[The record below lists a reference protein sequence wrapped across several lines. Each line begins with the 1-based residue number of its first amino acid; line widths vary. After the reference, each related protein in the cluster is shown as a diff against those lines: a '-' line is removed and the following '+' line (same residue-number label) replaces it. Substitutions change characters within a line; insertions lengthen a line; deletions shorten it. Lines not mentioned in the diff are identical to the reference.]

1 MRPRIQESFL
11 RETGVRCCC
20 ARAERAGDANFH
32 SGSPGHSVAR
42 CDSTC
47 ACPRCPA
54 VPSSLWL
61 RLLPPVPTRHP
72 ARSAAAPA
80 SESWDSVLSNPP
92 RVCSQAHCLCLSQHR
107 SERRPLCSHQSRD
120 THSPAESPRAQ
131 PWFLPLFSAGCTP
144 GGAFS
149 GWLPGGALEAR
160 AICKNAQSCGL
171 LDGFSRE
178 NRSGRP
184 VDRERGRPGSQLH
197 RYC

>member
-1 MRPRIQESFL
+1 M
-11 RETGVRCCC
+11 
-20 ARAERAGDANFH
+20 
-32 SGSPGHSVAR
+32 AR

-61 RLLPPVPTRHP
+61 RSLPPVPTRHP
-72 ARSAAAPA
+72 ARSAATPA
-80 SESWDSVLSNPP
+80 SESWDPVLSNP
-92 RVCSQAHCLCLSQHR
+92 RVCAAKHTVSACPNTEVKGVHCVHIRAATPAPLRSHRGLS
-107 SERRPLCSHQSRD
+107 P
-120 THSPAESPRAQ
+120 HSC
-131 PWFLPLFSAGCTP
+131 LFSAGCTP

-149 GWLPGGALEAR
+149 GWLPGGALEAP
-160 AICKNAQSCGL
+160 AICKNAQSRGL
-171 LDGFSRE
+171 LDEFSRE